1 VFGELEWLKDTG
13 FNIWYDEG
21 IEAGTKWREEIAQ
34 AIKKA
39 NLFLYFVTPESVRS
53 ENCNREVNFAVD
65 EQIPM
70 IAIHLMN
77 TDLPDG
83 LKLTM
88 SDRQAI
94 LKYEIPAAESLVEE
108 QLLLR
113 AAIPISRS
121 VNIKCS

>member
-1 VFGELEWLKDTG
+1 MDRPFPAYKGDEPYVFVSYSHTDSSTVFPELVWLNQTG

-39 NLFLYFVTPESVRS
+39 SLFLYFVTPESAQS

-70 IAIHLMN
+70 IAVHLKS

-83 LKLTM
+83 LRLTM

-94 LKYEIPAAESLVEE
+94 LKHEIP
-108 QLLLR
+108 
-113 AAIPISRS
+113 I
-121 VNIKCS
+121 